1 MWRLRVILISILCIF
16 FFSLCLP
23 LLSLFLSPTCSQA
36 EVLTWVTSESP
47 VALSVRKVPVSPGG
61 LGWSLILLV
70 GCWLVGWFNLLRWF
84 CCVLRK
90 VPNSKSCWWTE
101 CCTESRDCPKGLSV
115 HCTQLIMIINIKRL
129 EPVLMG
135 GELPSKGSWC
145 LGEGQMLDSEE
156 GSRPDHERFSPNA

>member
-1 MWRLRVILISILCIF
+1 MYL
-16 FFSLCLP
+16 
-23 LLSLFLSPTCSQA
+23 LFLSLSPSSLPLSQPNMLSGRGSYLGYIRITCGTVCKKSA
-36 EVLTWVTSESP
+36 SLT
-47 VALSVRKVPVSPGG
+47 
-61 LGWSLILLV
+61 GWSGMKSDLIGWLLV
-70 GCWLVGWFNLLRWF
+70 GWLVYLLRWF
-84 CCVLRK
+84 CCALRK
-90 VPNSKSCWWTE
+90 VPNRKSCWWTE

-156 GSRPDHERFSPNA
+156 GSRPDHEHFSPNA